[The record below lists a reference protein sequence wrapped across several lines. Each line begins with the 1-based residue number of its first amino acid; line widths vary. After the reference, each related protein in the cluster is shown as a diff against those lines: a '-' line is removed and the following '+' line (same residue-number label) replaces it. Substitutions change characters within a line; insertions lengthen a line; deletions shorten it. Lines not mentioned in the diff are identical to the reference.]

1 VSVDADTVSEM
12 ATLARLSVPEDRI
25 QMVAEEMSAILDF
38 MGAIKQWEGEES
50 GDTPPTTRRKDTPVQ
65 WESTVLI
72 EDAAATQDGA
82 VVVPPIKGAS

>member
-38 MGAIKQWEGEES
+38 MGAIAQWEGEKS
-50 GDTPPTTRRKDTPVQ
+50 NDPPPTTRRKDTPVQ
-65 WESTVLI
+65 WESSVLI
-72 EDAAATQDGA
+72 EEAATTQDGA